1 VTKAIKRGVLIC
13 LLAALLLGCMPAQ
26 SENAF
31 EASIFYAEAYAL
43 D

>member
-1 VTKAIKRGVLIC
+1 MRKAIKRELLIG
-13 LLAALLLGCMPAQ
+13 LLAALLPGCVPAQ

-31 EASIFYAEAYAL
+31 EATIFYAEAYAM